1 MLNYS
6 YIPKFIDFLLIFK
19 IFNKN
24 NEDIIKKIWC
34 KGNKDYLKLF
44 TRSNWIIYFFCFLRL
59 KDKDKIIIWLPSYYC
74 SETI

>member
-44 TRSNWIIYFFCFLRL
+44 FEIKR
-59 KDKDKIIIWLPSYYC
+59 
-74 SETI
+74 